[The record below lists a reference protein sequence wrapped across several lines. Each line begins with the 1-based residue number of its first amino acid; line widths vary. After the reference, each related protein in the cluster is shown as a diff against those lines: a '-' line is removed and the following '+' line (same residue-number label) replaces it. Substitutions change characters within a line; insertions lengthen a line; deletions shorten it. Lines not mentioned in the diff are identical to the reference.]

1 MPWATDP
8 THRRAE
14 RAREIQSHFERPAH
28 VGMEAGA
35 QLVGQGTARGPS
47 SRRGDERGGGA
58 HDAGV
63 TGESLAT
70 FQAAMMGVAFDPGHR
85 PRGPQPWAGLSQP
98 FRPKLSPAAISPQG
112 DLRPPP
118 GGGASPSPTFS
129 FPESP
134 PLDLRQR
141 PPDVLQS
148 RLDAVPVSAER

>member
-70 FQAAMMGVAFDPGHR
+70 FQAAMMGCFR
-85 PRGPQPWAGLSQP
+85 PRASAQGASALGWAL
-98 FRPKLSPAAISPQG
+98 PAFQAEAFTRCDIASR
-112 DLRPPP
+112 RPPP
-118 GGGASPSPTFS
+118 TPTGGGKPLPYIFIPRKPPSR
-129 FPESP
+129 SP
-134 PLDLRQR
+134 PA
-141 PPDVLQS
+141 PPGC
-148 RLDAVPVSAER
+148 P